1 MLSLGWFSTGN
12 GDGSLGLF
20 NEVHKAIE
28 LGILDARIDFVFC
41 NREKGES
48 QGSDR
53 FLDRVSSVGIPTVSL
68 SSSRFRSEHG
78 GGSFDKHRLA
88 YDGEIIKALSQ
99 FNVDLC
105 ILAGY
110 MLILGK
116 ELCQSY
122 RMLNLHPAL
131 PGGPTGTWRDVI
143 WKLVEERSKINGA
156 YVHLVTEELDK
167 GPIITYC
174 SFPIADGEYNKL
186 WVDIEGV
193 TVDSLKEE
201 FGEQLPVFSHIRN
214 EGMKRE
220 RPLILETL
228 KVFAN
233 GTIKPEDLEID
244 RDQIGTS
251 LPICLDIPIKEFL
264 NEIRP

>member
-1 MLSLGWFSTGN
+1 MSLGWFSTGN

-28 LGILDARIDFVFC
+28 LGILDARIEFVFC
-41 NREKGES
+41 NRERGES
-48 QGSDR
+48 PGSDR
-53 FLDRVSSVGIPTVSL
+53 FLDRVSSAGVPTVSL

-78 GGSFDKHRLA
+78 GGRFDEHRLA
-88 YDGEIIKALSQ
+88 YDEEIIQALSG

-116 ELCQSY
+116 ELCRSY

-143 WKLVEERSKINGA
+143 WKLVEERSKVNGA

-167 GPIITYC
+167 GPVITYC
-174 SFPIADGEYNKL
+174 SFPIAGDEYSKF
-186 WVDIEGV
+186 WVDIEGAPIN
-193 TVDSLKEE
+193 SLKEE
-201 FGEQLPVFSHIRN
+201 FGEELPVFSHIRN

-233 GTIKPEDLEID
+233 GTLKPEDLWID
-244 RDQIGTS
+244 IYHMKTD
-251 LPICLDIPIKEFL
+251 LPMCLDIPINNFL
-264 NEIRP
+264 DETRP

>member
-28 LGILDARIDFVFC
+28 LGILDARIEFVFC

-53 FLDRVSSVGIPTVSL
+53 FLDRVSSLGVPLVSL
-68 SSSRFRSEHG
+68 SSSRYRSEHG
-78 GGSFDKHRLA
+78 GGPFNQYRLA
-88 YDGEIIKALSQ
+88 YDKEIINALSE
-99 FNVDLC
+99 FDVDLC

-110 MLILGK
+110 MLILGG

-131 PGGPTGTWRDVI
+131 PGGPIGTWRDVI
-143 WKLVEERSKINGA
+143 WKLVEERSNVSGA

-167 GPIITYC
+167 GPVITYC
-174 SFPIADGEYNKL
+174 SFPIAEGEHSKF
-186 WVDIEGV
+186 WIDIEDV
-193 TVDSLKEE
+193 AMDSLKER
-201 FGEQLPVFSHIRN
+201 FGEQLPIFAHIRN

-220 RPLILETL
+220 RPLILETI

-233 GTIKPEDLEID
+233 GTLKPEDLEIGM
-244 RDQIGTS
+244 DQMRTS
-251 LPICLDIPIKEFL
+251 LPICLDL
-264 NEIRP
+264 AVNSSLDV